1 MGVSQSVSRIKQKEV
16 WIDYMRFYFMYRL
29 TLLLPVLQ
37 NITEVVIHITRG
49 P

>member
-29 TLLLPVLQ
+29 NPASSCVA
-37 NITEVVIHITRG
+37 EYH
-49 P
+49 